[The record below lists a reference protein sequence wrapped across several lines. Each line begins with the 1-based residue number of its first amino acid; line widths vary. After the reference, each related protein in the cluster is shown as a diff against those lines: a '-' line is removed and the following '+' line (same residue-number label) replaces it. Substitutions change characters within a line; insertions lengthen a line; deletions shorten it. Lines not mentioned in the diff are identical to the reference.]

1 MTADNDANTIKPV
14 ESLQNI
20 PVLTPT
26 KRREQRKR
34 RRQPHRGNKKLIE
47 HEQSSL
53 NDERDLDSELTEKE
67 NDENTIDYCA

>member
-14 ESLQNI
+14 DSLQNI
-20 PVLTPT
+20 PILTPT

-34 RRQPHRGNKKLIE
+34 RQQPARENIK
-47 HEQSSL
+47 
-53 NDERDLDSELTEKE
+53 LTEHGQSNLDDEPDLESEPTKNE

>member
-34 RRQPHRGNKKLIE
+34 RRQPHRENKKIIE
-47 HEQSSL
+47 QEQSNL
-53 NDERDLDSELTEKE
+53 DDERNMDSELTENE